1 MIVFTNEEMEELPPP
16 GVYMVRKSYLVCSA
30 GLLLAI
36 AACDQSTGLPAGITQ
51 ADANKLAADMDA
63 VSTLG
68 PADVGFGT
76 PFAISAPGSASTA
89 SITVDPGP
97 ITVTR
102 QCPKG
107 GQVVIAGMIS
117 GSGDP
122 TTRSFSLEAV
132 ATRTDT
138 DCAFQT
144 ENGVLTLNGNPN
156 IAYDAKL
163 NIVNGALSGLQTQTQ
178 KGSFKWART
187 GGSGT
192 CDVDLSSS
200 FDPAT
205 HTVTVT
211 GTFCGKTVNVTRTR

>member
-1 MIVFTNEEMEELPPP
+1 MKTEILSIMES
-16 GVYMVRKSYLVCSA
+16 YMVRKSYLICSA
-30 GLLLAI
+30 GLFLAI
-36 AACDQSTGLPAGITQ
+36 AACDQSTGLSTTISQ
-51 ADANKLAADMDA
+51 AAANSLAANMDA
-63 VSTLG
+63 ISTLG
-68 PADVGFGT
+68 PADVGLGAT
-76 PFAISAPGSASTA
+76 FAISAPGSVSTTA
-89 SITVDPGP
+89 ITVDPVS

-107 GQVVIAGMIS
+107 GQVVIAGTIS

-138 DCAFQT
+138 NCAFQT
-144 ENGVLTLNGNPN
+144 EDGVLTLNGNPN

-163 NIVNGALSGLQTQTQ
+163 NVVNGALSGLQTQTH

-200 FDPAT
+200 YDPAT
-205 HTVTVT
+205 HTATVT
-211 GTFCGKTVNVTRTR
+211 GTFCGKIVNVTRTR